1 MTNKLTQWVIDK
13 IEKDYKD
20 DVDLLIGIQG
30 HSIDGDQHG
39 VCFDFFVPATE
50 RGCELTQTFIIDGV
64 GHDLYPRSWQRLENS
79 VNLNDMC
86 LLLDQAT
93 ILWAKDDAAV
103 QRFEDCRRRMLEHLK
118 DDSYVYGKALECMD
132 KALEIYRSVIF
143 EEKIYRVRSEI
154 NCIHEYLSKAVAF
167 MNHTYA
173 ESAIFTEVQAYN
185 DSKDGRLYYCPEM
198 KIVPD
203 GFFSWAGNLL
213 EVTDVEKLK
222 AAIFALLKTT
232 REFILAR
239 KPAEK
244 ADCKTKV
251 DYEAFLEWYQ
261 EMSLTWKRLRY
272 FCDNNM
278 VEEAYTDA
286 CYLQEEF
293 LYIAQDFKIEELN
306 LLDSFNPKNL
316 SLLRNRA
323 DQLEKIILD
332 VFKVQNIQLKSYASV
347 DDFLEAQK

>member
-13 IEKDYKD
+13 IEKNYGD
-20 DVDLLIGIQG
+20 DIDLLVGIQG

-50 RGCELTQTFIIDGV
+50 RGCELTQTFIIDGI
-64 GHDLYPRSWQRLENS
+64 GHDLYPRSWERLENS
-79 VNLNDMC
+79 VALNDMC

-93 ILWAKDDAAV
+93 ILWARNNGAV
-103 QRFEDCRRRMLEHLK
+103 QRFEDCRRRMWEHLK

-154 NCIHEYLSKAVAF
+154 NCIHESLSKAVAF
-167 MNHTYA
+167 LNHTYA
-173 ESAIFTEVQAYN
+173 ESAIFTEAQAYN
-185 DSKDGRLYYCPEM
+185 DSINSRLYYCPEM

-203 GFFSWAGNLL
+203 GFFTYAQVLL
-213 EVTDVEKLK
+213 EVTDVEQLK

-244 ADCKTKV
+244 CGAKTEV
-251 DYEAFLEWYQ
+251 DYGAFLEWYQ

-293 LYIAQDFKIEELN
+293 LYIAQDFKMEELN

-316 SLLRNRA
+316 SLLKNRA
-323 DQLEKIILD
+323 DMLEKIILD
-332 VFKVQNIQLKSYASV
+332 VFKAQNIQLRSFANV
-347 DDFLEAQK
+347 DEFLKAQN